1 MLPAS
6 HSTSATIP
14 LPVAIERYFEVAIY
28 LLVFT
33 GFGCLAST
41 GGLDIA
47 TVFLVGSALL
57 FRGYLLGTRRALV
70 VSERWT
76 TALTLGYVAFY
87 LADYFLITGSFLS
100 ATVHLVLFVMVVR
113 IFSAHRDRDYYFL
126 SIIAFLMVLA
136 AAVLTVDSIFLLA
149 FAGFM
154 LVAVVTFILMEMR
167 HAAGKATIHS
177 KDTTDARA
185 YRHMAFSLAGT
196 SPGLVL
202 LILLGAAGIFFIL
215 PRISAGY
222 LSAYAPGKELS
233 TGFSDHVQLGQI
245 GEIQQS
251 SSVVMHIQ
259 IDGDRGGE
267 YDLKWRGV
275 TLSLFDGRSWS
286 NPHGQYLAPRLPGG
300 GFLLAGAE
308 LGGLPR
314 RKAHSIHYRVLMEP
328 VGTNVFFLAPTP
340 RLLEGTYR
348 IVSMDGGGGVYDLDP
363 EHPVNLY
370 EASSIISQPD
380 PRDLRAASAPY
391 PPEILLNYLQLPAVD
406 TRIPKLA
413 EQITA
418 SFDNNYDKA
427 MAVEAYL
434 RTNFGY
440 TLQLS
445 RTIPRDPLAEFLFER
460 KRGHCEYF
468 ASAMA
473 VMLRTQRIPSRVV
486 NGFRTGEFNDI
497 TSQYL
502 VRASNAHSWV
512 EVYFPGHGWI
522 SFDPTPAGPAELHT
536 GWGRAMLY
544 LDAMASFWREW
555 IIDYDASHQQLLTEG
570 AKRSGLQAFA
580 DFRHALRHRYERLLA
595 GIRHAQKTMARDP
608 GRWTSGGVLAAIL
621 LVLGANAGGI
631 WRLLRSRRLAA
642 RPEKSP
648 RLAATIWY
656 ERMVRNMAKQGW
668 RKSAVQTPTEFV
680 NCIQDAVLRKGVGQ
694 FTHHYESARF
704 ADSAEDARQLPRL
717 FEEISTTLKR

>member
-1 MLPAS
+1 MLTAS
-6 HSTSATIP
+6 HLRSATIP

-41 GGLDIA
+41 GGLDIP
-47 TVFLVGSALL
+47 TVLLVGGALL
-57 FRGYLLGTRRALV
+57 FRGYLLATRRILV
-70 VSERWT
+70 ISERWT
-76 TALTLGYVAFY
+76 TTLTLVYVAFY
-87 LADYFLITGSFLS
+87 LADYFLISGSFLN

-113 IFSAHRDRDYYFL
+113 LFSAHRDRDYYFL
-126 SIIAFLMVLA
+126 AVIAFLMVLA
-136 AAVLTVDSIFLLA
+136 AAVLTVDSIFLLS

-154 LVAVVTFILMEMR
+154 LMAVVTFILMEMR

-177 KDTTDARA
+177 KDTTDALA
-185 YRHMAFSLAGT
+185 YRHMAFSLAGA
-196 SPGLVL
+196 SPVLVL
-202 LILLGAAGIFFIL
+202 FILLGAAGIFFIL

-286 NPHGQYLAPRLPGG
+286 NPHGQLVVPRLPTG
-300 GFLLAGAE
+300 GFQLAPPDASS
-308 LGGLPR
+308 LR
-314 RKAHSIHYRVLMEP
+314 RKGAHAIHYRVLMEP

-340 RLLEGTYR
+340 RLLEGSYR
-348 IVSMDGGGGVYDLDP
+348 TVSMDGGGAVYDLDP
-363 EHPVNLY
+363 ERPVNLY
-370 EASSIISQPD
+370 EASSVLSQPD
-380 PRDLRAASAPY
+380 PRDLRATSAPY
-391 PPEILLNYLQLPAVD
+391 PPEILRNYLQLPAVD
-406 TRIPKLA
+406 PRIPRLA
-413 EQITA
+413 EQITT
-418 SFDNNYDKA
+418 SFSNNYDKA
-427 MAVEAYL
+427 LAIETYL
-434 RTNFGY
+434 RTKFGY

-445 RTIPRDPLAEFLFER
+445 RTVPRDPLAEFLFER

-512 EVYFPGHGWI
+512 EVYFPGWGWV
-522 SFDPTPAGPAELHT
+522 SFDPTPAGPSEMHT

-555 IIDYDASHQQLLTEG
+555 VIDYDASHQRLLSEG
-570 AKRSGLQAFA
+570 AKRSGHQVFSELRQG
-580 DFRHALRHRYERLLA
+580 LRHRYDRLMA
-595 GIRHAQKTMARDP
+595 GIRKAQKTMAADP
-608 GRWTSGGVLAAIL
+608 GRWTSGGVLAAVL
-621 LVLGANAGGI
+621 LLLAANARGL
-631 WRLLRSRRLAA
+631 WHLLRNRQLAA

-648 RLAATIWY
+648 RRAATIWY
-656 ERMVRNMAKQGW
+656 QRMIRRLAQRGW
-668 RKSAVQTPTEFV
+668 RKSPVQTPREFV
-680 NCIQDAVLRKGVGQ
+680 ECIEDAALRDWVAQ
-694 FTHHYESARF
+694 FTRHYEGARF
-704 ADSAEDARQLPRL
+704 GDSAEDAGRLPEL
-717 FEEISTTLKR
+717 FEEISTAGRR

>member
-6 HSTSATIP
+6 HSASATIP
-14 LPVAIERYFEVAIY
+14 LPVAVERYFEVAIY

-41 GGLDIA
+41 GGLDIP
-47 TVFLVGSALL
+47 TVFLVSAALL
-57 FRGYLLGTRRALV
+57 FRGYLLGTRRKLV
-70 VSERWT
+70 ISERWT
-76 TALTLGYVAFY
+76 TALTLVYVAFY

-136 AAVLTVDSIFLLA
+136 AAVLTVDSTFLLA

-185 YRHMAFSLAGT
+185 YRHMAFSLAGA
-196 SPGLVL
+196 SPVLVL
-202 LILLGAAGIFFIL
+202 FILLGAAGIFFIL

-286 NPHGQYLAPRLPGG
+286 NPHGQYLVPRLPGG
-300 GFLLAGAE
+300 GFLLSGSE
-308 LGGLPR
+308 LTA
-314 RKAHSIHYRVLMEP
+314 RKNNAHSIHYRVLMEP

-348 IVSMDGGGGVYDLDP
+348 AVSMDGGGGVYDLDP

-370 EASSIISQPD
+370 EASSILSQPD
-380 PRDLRAASAPY
+380 PRELRQTSVPY
-391 PPEILLNYLQLPAVD
+391 PPEILANYLQFPAVD
-406 TRIPKLA
+406 PRIPKLA
-413 EQITA
+413 EQITS
-418 SFDNNYDKA
+418 SFNNNYDKA
-427 MAVEAYL
+427 LAIETYL
-434 RTNFGY
+434 RNNFGY

-445 RTIPRDPLAEFLFER
+445 RTTPKDPLAEFLFER

-512 EVYFPGHGWI
+512 EVYFPGRGWI

-536 GWGRAMLY
+536 GWGRTMLY

-570 AKRSGLQAFA
+570 AKRSGLQVFT
-580 DFRHALRHRYERLLA
+580 DIRHSLRHRYDVLLA
-595 GIRHAQKTMARDP
+595 GIRKAQKTMAKDP
-608 GRWTSGGVLAAIL
+608 GRWTTGGVLAAVL

-631 WRLLRSRRLAA
+631 WRLLRIQRLAA

-656 ERMVRNMAKQGW
+656 ERMVRNMARQGW
-668 RKSAVQTPTEFV
+668 RKSPVQTPAEFV
-680 NCIQDAVLRKGVGQ
+680 DCIQDTALREWVAQ
-694 FTHHYESARF
+694 FTRHYEGARF
-704 ADSAEDARQLPRL
+704 GDSAEDAGRLPKL
-717 FEEISTTLKR
+717 FAEISTVGRR